1 MNNLLKTVDTL
12 LGTVQIM
19 EDRPLSTHVEVI
31 DVEPLWPLVSR
42 KGTMHSTTKK
52 IIEIAFDHG
61 GFIAGGFG
69 RWAATSSRSAMERG
83 EYVACGGDIDL
94 FFGSRDGWA
103 DFLRALGR
111 EGELLSSMGTS
122 QGNLAVNFLPRS
134 RKEEY
139 TYNAPPPMQAVGC
152 ATGTP
157 VQILRSFDFVNCM
170 FAITRDGSQA
180 AQEALD
186 LEKERVLGVS
196 SWSSRGLV
204 HRLSKY
210 NNKYGYLKCRDM
222 SGGRRLDHLC
232 DAAGRIPDE
241 RNALRIAQSW
251 ANFLTNMRDDFFE
264 DTSVVADLLT
274 CGVLPFDEAGQM
286 TSYMVSMSRS
296 PKQCIVPEPL
306 GSYKVGLINLL
317 AREEKAK
324 KLKDEEYK
332 EVLAYICECEHDD
345 ALFDDENMC
354 YSKFHTIR
362 EHRTSPDPPSWTA
375 EQYCWS
381 F

>member
-1 MNNLLKTVDTL
+1 MNNMLETVDAL

-19 EDRPLSTHVEVI
+19 ENRPLSSHIEVVGI
-31 DVEPLWPLVSR
+31 EPLWPLVSR
-42 KGTMHSTTKK
+42 KGVMHSTTKR
-52 IIEIAFDHG
+52 IVEIAFDHG

-69 RWAATSSRSAMERG
+69 RWAATSNRSAMERG

-103 DFLRALGR
+103 EFLRTIGR
-111 EGELLSSMGTS
+111 EDDLLSSMGTS
-122 QGNLAVNFLPRS
+122 QGNLAVNFVPRT
-134 RKEEY
+134 RREEH

-157 VQILRSFDFVNCM
+157 AQILRSFDFVNCM
-170 FAITRDGSQA
+170 FAITRDGSCA

-186 LEKERVLGVS
+186 LEEERVLGVS

-210 NNKYGYLKCRDM
+210 NNKYGYQRCRDM
-222 SGGRRLDHLC
+222 SDGRRLDHLC
-232 DAAGRIPDE
+232 DAVGRIADE
-241 RNALRIAQSW
+241 RNALRVAQSW
-251 ANFLTNMRDDFFE
+251 ASFLAHTHESFFE
-264 DTSVVADLLT
+264 DASVVSDLLT
-274 CGVLPFDEAGQM
+274 CGVLPFDDAGQM
-286 TSYMVSMSRS
+286 TTYVMSQI
-296 PKQCIVPEPL
+296 PKQSTERPI
-306 GSYKVGLINLL
+306 GSYKVGLNSLL

-324 KLKDEEYK
+324 KLNEEEYNQ
-332 EVLAYICECEHDD
+332 VLAYLKDVDD
-345 ALFDDENMC
+345 GLFDDENMR
-354 YSKFHTIR
+354 YSKFHTLR
-362 EHRTSPDPPSWTA
+362 EARTPPDPPTWTA